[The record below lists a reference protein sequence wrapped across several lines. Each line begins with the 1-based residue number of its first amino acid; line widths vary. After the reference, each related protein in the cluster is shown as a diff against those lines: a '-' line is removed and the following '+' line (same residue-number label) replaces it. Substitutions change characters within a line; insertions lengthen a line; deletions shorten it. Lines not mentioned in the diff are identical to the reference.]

1 LRQPDLRGAIA
12 TMPLDGAY
20 VEAMSEP
27 PKPPGG
33 EPRSEPEII
42 PPGQAEQGA
51 PRMHV
56 YTQRIYIG
64 KPWPL
69 GLILVTSI
77 IGAIIGLLSVAMLV
91 VLFGV
96 FLFFLP
102 LAVMVVTGVIVAGL
116 LRFYFRGLRS

>member
-1 LRQPDLRGAIA
+1 
-12 TMPLDGAY
+12 
-20 VEAMSEP
+20 
-27 PKPPGG
+27 
-33 EPRSEPEII
+33 
-42 PPGQAEQGA
+42 
-51 PRMHV
+51 MHV